1 MYSTGQLRE
10 PGGDSHHLMS
20 RRRPVYTRGKDKYLE
35 RGVETEGQRCPVSIR
50 VKCGSTIPA
59 EEGNDKEVHRGVKN
73 PKPGLSPEVSLHAF
87 IVENLDI
94 SRQAVDTLRRTKVSQ
109 RMSNPERFL
118 RKRAHMLLLQEAEI
132 LFICEQASTNL
143 ASEECTWV
151 IDSGVSFHIT
161 PSRECFS
168 TYITGNHGSIMMGN
182 NEECKI
188 VGVGN
193 VCLTTSTGCRLILK
207 DVRHT
212 LDIRLNLI

>member
-1 MYSTGQLRE
+1 
-10 PGGDSHHLMS
+10 
-20 RRRPVYTRGKDKYLE
+20 
-35 RGVETEGQRCPVSIR
+35 
-50 VKCGSTIPA
+50 
-59 EEGNDKEVHRGVKN
+59 
-73 PKPGLSPEVSLHAF
+73 
-87 IVENLDI
+87 
-94 SRQAVDTLRRTKVSQ
+94 
-109 RMSNPERFL
+109 
-118 RKRAHMLLLQEAEI
+118 MLLLQEAEI